1 MEARAGGTAR
11 QPANPSPAD
20 FASPGVELTL
30 TQDTKGPALNRRVA
44 ALFERAGFKTQPNSQ
59 STAEFTVTL
68 HGHKKKPLDLH
79 ASDSQLG
86 ITIIGS
92 NKSGKIEPFTEHIS
106 DLKLLVFV

>member
-1 MEARAGGTAR
+1 M
-11 QPANPSPAD
+11 
-20 FASPGVELTL
+20 
-30 TQDTKGPALNRRVA
+30 
-44 ALFERAGFKTQPNSQ
+44 PNSQ

-92 NKSGKIEPFTEHIS
+92 NKSGKIEYFTEHIS
-106 DLKLLVFV
+106 DLKLLTSAAKANKAILVATRPGEVTKQDRDAALDAGIVV